1 MFLKI
6 LNKMGNVLIATQ
18 LTNIQNLVYSIC
30 GKIVMLDSDLAKIY
44 GVSTS
49 RLNEQVKRNLLRFP
63 EDFMFQLT
71 KEEWTD
77 LMSQNA
83 ISKIEEDM
91 LFQNAIRNR
100 GGRRKL
106 PYVFTEHG
114 ALMLASVLNTDQA
127 ITASLQ
133 VVRVFVKMREI
144 VSANQELSKK
154 LSALERKYDSQF
166 KEVFDAL
173 RQLMFVSYQNTEQLI
188 IKKGIKE

>member
-1 MFLKI
+1 
-6 LNKMGNVLIATQ
+6 MGNVLIATQ

>member
-1 MFLKI
+1 MNINMERGMNL
-6 LNKMGNVLIATQ
+6 TQ
-18 LTNIQNLVYSIC
+18 ESDIQNLVYAIR
-30 GKIVMLDSDLAKIY
+30 GRRVMLDSDLAKIY

-63 EDFMFQLT
+63 ADFMFQLT

-83 ISKIEEDM
+83 ISNLGEDLM
-91 LFQNAIRNR
+91 SQNAISNR

-106 PYVFTEHG
+106 PFVFTEHG
-114 ALMLASVLNTDQA
+114 ALMLASVLNTAQA

-133 VVRVFVKMREI
+133 VVRVFVKIREF
-144 VSANQELSKK
+144 VSTNQELSQK
-154 LSALERKYDSQF
+154 LTALETKYDSQF

-173 RQLMFVSYQNTEQLI
+173 RQLMSVSMQDTEHFIL
-188 IKKGIKE
+188 KKGVKE